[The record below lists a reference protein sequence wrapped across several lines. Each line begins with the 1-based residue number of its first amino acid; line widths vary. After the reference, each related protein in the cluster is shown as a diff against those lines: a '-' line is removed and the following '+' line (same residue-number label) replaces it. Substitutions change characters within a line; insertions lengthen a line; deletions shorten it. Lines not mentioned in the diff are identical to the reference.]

1 MKKWLSLFLALTML
15 LSVSSVMASETVQMP
30 EFTVFRE
37 AVDAAGEEPI
47 LGGTSEHMAVILEK
61 DGHYYRVV
69 AMLDEKAKELD
80 EAISAAED
88 IDAAFDAF
96 YDYVWTLPVT
106 SIEVFTAEP
115 KSQETLDALV
125 GKTFGELE
133 EMGYVCTSSG
143 TGGEEDLI
151 IFEMSDGL
159 YAYEFVAD
167 AGFDLY
173 MEKQENDELN
183 TLTVKSGKF
192 VGASYMAAD
201 LRYHADGTVEPE
213 PDPFEDVPDWMMKL
227 SDAFTAIQ
235 NGEEIDIDALIQSL
249 AEEYPDAALMIQ
261 LLAENLGA
269 AIEQGAVPE
278 DAE

>member
-37 AVDAAGEEPI
+37 AVDAAGEDPI

-167 AGFDLY
+167 AGRCFLY
-173 MEKQENDELN
+173 
-183 TLTVKSGKF
+183 G
-192 VGASYMAAD
+192 
-201 LRYHADGTVEPE
+201 R
-213 PDPFEDVPDWMMKL
+213 
-227 SDAFTAIQ
+227 
-235 NGEEIDIDALIQSL
+235 
-249 AEEYPDAALMIQ
+249 
-261 LLAENLGA
+261 
-269 AIEQGAVPE
+269 
-278 DAE
+278 